1 MSENGSPLS
10 DEERAELERLRA
22 EKATRDRAAADAA
35 KRAELER
42 LRREQREA
50 ERDER
55 DARRREQARDIME
68 PDEDLKMPLAQK
80 LVLLFVAIIIG
91 WFVVYVL
98 GGQLM
103 PRP

>member
-10 DEERAELERLRA
+10 DEERAELERLR
-22 EKATRDRAAADAA
+22 
-35 KRAELER
+35 
-42 LRREQREA
+42 REQREA
-50 ERDER
+50 EQDER

-80 LVLLFVAIIIG
+80 LVLLFVAVIIG

>member
-1 MSENGSPLS
+1 MAENDSPLT

-22 EKATRDRAAADAA
+22 EKAQRDRVAADAA

-42 LRREQREA
+42 LRRDQADA
-50 ERDER
+50 ELDAR
-55 DARRREQARDIME
+55 DARRRERAREAME
-68 PDEDLKMPLAQK
+68 PDDDLKMPLAQK
-80 LVLLFVAIIIG
+80 LVLLFVAVLIA
-91 WFVVYVL
+91 WFVVFVV

>member
-42 LRREQREA
+42 LRR
-50 ERDER
+50 
-55 DARRREQARDIME
+55 
-68 PDEDLKMPLAQK
+68 
-80 LVLLFVAIIIG
+80 
-91 WFVVYVL
+91 
-98 GGQLM
+98 
-103 PRP
+103 